1 MIIFASDEV
10 DFSFY
15 FFLVYVVTDNF
26 SSNHLTCQMSI
37 ILYSHMWKDQMTFSK
52 QLPKIH
58 SPKIKFAFLK
68 SILPFSVFHGWRP
81 PLLQANGPHTVCSA
95 FYLLIF
101 LVCLNCFFFFHPL
114 DKKELPFWKASA
126 YEDYRVSRICMS
138 HLELRL
144 HISVSAVSLI
154 VGSPIG
160 STFRLHSLLDHSTS
174 QQCPGLHHHHLSH

>member
-1 MIIFASDEV
+1 MIIFASDEA

-101 LVCLNCFFFFHPL
+101 LVCLNCFFFFSILWIKRNCPSEKHQHMRTIVFQ
-114 DKKELPFWKASA
+114 ESA
-126 YEDYRVSRICMS
+126 WAIWSWDYTY
-138 HLELRL
+138 L
-144 HISVSAVSLI
+144 
-154 VGSPIG
+154 SPQ
-160 STFRLHSLLDHSTS
+160 F
-174 QQCPGLHHHHLSH
+174 LS